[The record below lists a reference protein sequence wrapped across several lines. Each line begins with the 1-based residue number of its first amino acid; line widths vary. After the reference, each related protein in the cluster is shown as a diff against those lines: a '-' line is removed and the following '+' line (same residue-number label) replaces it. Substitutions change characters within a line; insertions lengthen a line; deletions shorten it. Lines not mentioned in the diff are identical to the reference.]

1 MFNYIAKMVSKS
13 EYNNYIHVR
22 TCNYSSFKYSYR
34 PSKIKCISGSGSI
47 LFIVRLKRCECG
59 DVIVRVLF
67 RYYDVMSQVLL
78 TFLHLYCDILT
89 AMLGFEF
96 LL

>member
-1 MFNYIAKMVSKS
+1 MSGGVGVSGR
-13 EYNNYIHVR
+13 VGR
-22 TCNYSSFKYSYR
+22 QFL
-34 PSKIKCISGSGSI
+34 
-47 LFIVRLKRCECG
+47 LFRFLLR